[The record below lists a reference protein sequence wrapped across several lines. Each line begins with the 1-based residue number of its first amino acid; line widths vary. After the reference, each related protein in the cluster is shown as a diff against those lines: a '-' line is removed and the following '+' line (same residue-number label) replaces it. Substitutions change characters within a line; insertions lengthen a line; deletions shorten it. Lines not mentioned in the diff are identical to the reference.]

1 MGSFRKRQ
9 AIFIGLFS
17 LFVANVNAAEPQ
29 AETCEQIRAQ
39 MKAQTGVLAAPDTH
53 LLAKI
58 GANSACRFTSA
69 EAYRAAYGDKPL
81 PKDDPSA
88 RHRKQH
94 EDNDD

>member
-1 MGSFRKRQ
+1 MDSFRKCR
-9 AIFIGLFS
+9 AIFISLFS
-17 LFVANVNAAEPQ
+17 LFVVNVNAAEPQ

-39 MKAQTGVLAAPDTH
+39 IKAQSGVLAAPDTH

-58 GANSACRFTSA
+58 GANTACRFTSA

-88 RHRKQH
+88 RRRKHH
-94 EDNDD
+94 EDHDD